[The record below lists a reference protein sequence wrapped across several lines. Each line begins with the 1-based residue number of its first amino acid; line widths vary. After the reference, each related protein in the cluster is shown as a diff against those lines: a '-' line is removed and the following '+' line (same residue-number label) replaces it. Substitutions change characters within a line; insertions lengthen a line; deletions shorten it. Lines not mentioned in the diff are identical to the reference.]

1 MVKWGRMNEQ
11 TQFKGF
17 IIAKILN
24 YVCTNIRIMITLYNH
39 QLVSIASHLHCNY
52 KSFHYT
58 VMAVSTATLQTAV
71 AQQCTG
77 KGNYGVVSSTF

>member
-1 MVKWGRMNEQ
+1 MKWGRMNEQ

-24 YVCTNIRIMITLYNH
+24 YACINIRMMIEFYYH
-39 QLVSIASHLHCNY
+39 QLVLLSIPTVSNY
-52 KSFHYT
+52 KSSHYT
-58 VMAVSTATLQTAV
+58 GMAVSAATLHTAV

>member
-1 MVKWGRMNEQ
+1 MIKWGRMNVQINLKE
-11 TQFKGF
+11 F

-24 YVCTNIRIMITLYNH
+24 CVCINIKIMIKCYNH
-39 QLVSIASHLHCNY
+39 QLVLLSIPTVSNY
-52 KSFHYT
+52 KSSHYT
-58 VMAVSTATLQTAV
+58 VMAVSTATLHTAL